1 MGIDC
6 DCVYW
11 ERGFMST
18 TELIT
23 RAKEF
28 HRYAGFNPDKYE
40 YKAKMTISGKSV
52 TAYEIGTQASYIV
65 ANYNS
70 KSGRT
75 ITPLRTI

>member
-1 MGIDC
+1 
-6 DCVYW
+6 
-11 ERGFMST
+11 MST

-28 HRYAGFNPDKYE
+28 HKYAGFNPSRYE
-40 YKAKMTISGKSV
+40 YKLTSTFQGKAV
-52 TAYEIGTQASYIV
+52 TAFEIGTQVSYVV

-75 ITPLRTI
+75 ITPLRSV

>member
-1 MGIDC
+1 
-6 DCVYW
+6 
-11 ERGFMST
+11 MST

-28 HRYAGFNPDKYE
+28 HKHAGFNPARYD
-40 YKAKMTISGKSV
+40 YKLSSTFQGKTV
-52 TAYEIGTQASYIV
+52 KAYEIGTQVSYVV

-75 ITPLRTI
+75 ITPLRSL